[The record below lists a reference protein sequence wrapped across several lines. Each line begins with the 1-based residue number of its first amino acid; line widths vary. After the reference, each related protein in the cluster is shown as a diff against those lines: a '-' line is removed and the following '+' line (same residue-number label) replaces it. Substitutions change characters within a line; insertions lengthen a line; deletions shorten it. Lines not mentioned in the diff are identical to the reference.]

1 MGVPSSPPPTACLR
15 SVEERVRPP
24 ALGAEGSWRRLCG
37 GRNARIAA
45 AHPHCASHSRLQ
57 STRTRTA
64 ASPHRTFT
72 GGDCFQDRQPKARD
86 ERSGQG
92 RRKALALALT
102 ASEAAL
108 TLPLLEQSPTPSG
121 TKNNPSGT
129 AATSFYIMWPLSST
143 TGLSIFK
150 PVSSRTNEVC
160 SVSATKMAVFVANP
174 GLQAGVSYVLG
185 QKRSRPV

>member
-1 MGVPSSPPPTACLR
+1 MRAFKCSGLAANAAVALITRGLLRNWLGLNRHRRPAKQARRLAVPGGSCGGLWGGPSSPPPTACLR
-15 SVEERVRPP
+15 SVGERVRPP

-45 AHPHCASHSRLQ
+45 AHPHCTGPSRI
-57 STRTRTA
+57 A

-72 GGDCFQDRQPKARD
+72 RGDCFQDRQPKARD

-121 TKNNPSGT
+121 TKNNP
-129 AATSFYIMWPLSST
+129 
-143 TGLSIFK
+143 
-150 PVSSRTNEVC
+150 
-160 SVSATKMAVFVANP
+160 
-174 GLQAGVSYVLG
+174 
-185 QKRSRPV
+185 